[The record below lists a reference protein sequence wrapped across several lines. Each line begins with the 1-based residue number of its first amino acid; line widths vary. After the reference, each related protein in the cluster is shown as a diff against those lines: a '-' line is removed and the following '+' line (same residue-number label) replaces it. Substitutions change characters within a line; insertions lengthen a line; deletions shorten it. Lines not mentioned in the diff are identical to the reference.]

1 MKILI
6 EGGNGLLGTYLRKVL
21 MKKHTIIS
29 PTKHELDISN
39 SNKLRK
45 YIDTVEPDIILNA
58 AGMTNVYL
66 CEKNTEKA
74 FKINTSAPA
83 EMARIAYDH
92 NIYFIH
98 FSTNFIFDGEKGSP
112 YNEYDKP
119 NPLNIYAKSKFEAE
133 KMIAEINSNALII
146 RSAEIFGVG
155 PFSAGHN
162 IPYYIVRQLI
172 NRKNLNLFKIITS
185 PTYARHIAERVSEI
199 IDLQLNGI
207 LHLVNDGECSYFEI
221 ADMIFEIMKKKSD
234 MKVKESV
241 FDLNAPDNIPMN
253 SILMKDLKITPMPST
268 MNAITEFIKEV
279 L

>member
-112 YNEYDKP
+112 YNE
-119 NPLNIYAKSKFEAE
+119 
-133 KMIAEINSNALII
+133 
-146 RSAEIFGVG
+146 
-155 PFSAGHN
+155 
-162 IPYYIVRQLI
+162 
-172 NRKNLNLFKIITS
+172 
-185 PTYARHIAERVSEI
+185 
-199 IDLQLNGI
+199 
-207 LHLVNDGECSYFEI
+207 
-221 ADMIFEIMKKKSD
+221 
-234 MKVKESV
+234 
-241 FDLNAPDNIPMN
+241 
-253 SILMKDLKITPMPST
+253 
-268 MNAITEFIKEV
+268 
-279 L
+279 